1 MSSLLN
7 DFIKTNNPLIW
18 VYSEEEVRFIEE
30 ESSHLIASKACKQVY
45 IYDARGSIYDVRGVF
60 SDSVAQSR
68 EYDSQI
74 DAINDFSEVST
85 FDWDDLNN
93 GGESTWDI
101 KNHGYPNESILIMLD
116 IPFYMVDAAKVQHT
130 NAMLTRT
137 IKCAAMKNIQQR
149 KSIVIVNH
157 HKTVPIEL
165 DGIVTYVEHPHPTI
179 TKLKKVVIGA
189 KDMLRSDTI
198 PSIELD
204 DEETTKVAQQL
215 KGLTMWQSEHV
226 LAQANR
232 QNAIDYHSGLTKIRG
247 YKTEVIQKEKAR
259 LISKSSTIEIIQPK
273 YDLTAVGGME
283 NFKEWIKDTES
294 SFRSEAREDGID
306 LPKGVLVVGAGG
318 TGKSY
323 LAQGLA
329 KEWNRPLLKLDISS
343 CMGSLL
349 GESEGKLIKALK
361 DAEAQAPCILFL
373 DEFEKLFSGASGQ
386 NLDGGTFQRMYG
398 TWLFWTQSRKED
410 VFIVATTNGVER
422 LPAPALRKGRF
433 DEIFFVDLP
442 SKRERKIIFDIH
454 LTKRGWG
461 FEDFPLIDTVLLA
474 DKTPNRTGSEIEQ
487 IVVQG
492 LLNKVKRKGFGKQ
505 NPLETSDLLDAV
517 TSVRT
522 MYQLNP
528 GESDGIR
535 AWAKSHNVMF
545 ANKQEEEKTKTPEIS
560 GVYRSKKTINI
571 EEGDI

>member
-18 VYSEEEVRFIEE
+18 VYSEEEIRFIEE
-30 ESSHLIASKACKQVY
+30 EASHLTSSQACTQVY

-60 SDSVAQSR
+60 SDSVAQSK
-68 EYDSQI
+68 EYDSHV

-85 FDWDDLNN
+85 FDWEDLNQ

-101 KNHGYPNESILIMLD
+101 KSHGYPNGSILIMLD
-116 IPFYMVDAAKVQHT
+116 IPFYMTDASKVQHT

-137 IKCAAMKNIQQR
+137 IKCSALKNVQQR

-165 DGIVTYVEHPHPTI
+165 DGIVTFVEHPHPSLD
-179 TKLKKVVIGA
+179 KLKRVVNGSR
-189 KDMLRSDTI
+189 DMLRSETI

-204 DEETTKVAQQL
+204 DEELTKVAQQL
-215 KGLTMWQSEHV
+215 KGLTLWQSEHV

-232 QNAIDYHSGLTKIRG
+232 QNALDYHNKITKHRG
-247 YKTEVIQKEKAR
+247 FKVEVIQREKSR
-259 LISKSSTIEIIQPK
+259 LISKSSTIEIIQPQ
-273 YDLTAVGGME
+273 YDLSSVGGME
-283 NFKEWIKDTES
+283 NFKEWVKDTES
-294 SFRSEAREDGID
+294 SFRAEAREDGID

-329 KEWNRPLLKLDISS
+329 KEWNRQLLRLDISA

-398 TWLFWTQSRKED
+398 TWLNWTQSRKED

-422 LPAPALRKGRF
+422 LPAPALRK
-433 DEIFFVDLP
+433 
-442 SKRERKIIFDIH
+442 
-454 LTKRGWG
+454 
-461 FEDFPLIDTVLLA
+461 
-474 DKTPNRTGSEIEQ
+474 
-487 IVVQG
+487 
-492 LLNKVKRKGFGKQ
+492 
-505 NPLETSDLLDAV
+505 
-517 TSVRT
+517 
-522 MYQLNP
+522 
-528 GESDGIR
+528 
-535 AWAKSHNVMF
+535 
-545 ANKQEEEKTKTPEIS
+545 
-560 GVYRSKKTINI
+560 
-571 EEGDI
+571 